1 MGSRLTWPEIRQNN
15 EYRGRW
21 VALDN
26 CVYDVKTAKPVE
38 GSVVDADDDL
48 VQLCSRIR
56 SNNNHHCAI
65 LFCEEET
72 PPSSVRPPPVVT
84 H

>member
-1 MGSRLTWPEIRQNN
+1 MGSRLTWPEIQQKN

-21 VALDN
+21 IALDN
-26 CVYDVKTAKPVE
+26 CIYDGKTAKPIE
-38 GSVVDADDDL
+38 GSVVDADADL

-65 LFCEEET
+65 LFCDEDA
-72 PPSSVRPPPVVT
+72 PPSSVRAPKLT